1 MQHVHS
7 MVTASARGD
16 KKRETHVSELLF
28 VIGAGL
34 LIVGR
39 VRFGRIN
46 AEGPRVRSAGLLLTM
61 PLVIRLLLSFVVNA
75 FSRGDAEA
83 LSRGMSIVGTLELL
97 TMIGAVAFAYAS
109 LARETMQSTPGPTIV
124 QRPPQQ
130 SESRP
135 DQPSET
141 SGGAPDDVSGDAPTP
156 PPAPPRSAPN
166 KPSPMSASQ
175 RRQQPSVMTTAE
187 AARYLN
193 ISEQAVMDLIKEGKI
208 TAARINYR
216 YRISKTV
223 LDEFM
228 QDQQTGPATE

>member
-1 MQHVHS
+1 M
-7 MVTASARGD
+7 
-16 KKRETHVSELLF
+16 SELLF

-34 LIVGR
+34 LIIGR

-61 PLVIRLLLSFVVNA
+61 PLIIRLIASFVANS

-97 TMIGAVAFAYAS
+97 AMIGAVAFAYAM
-109 LARETMQSTPGPTIV
+109 LIRETVQSSPGPTIFP
-124 QRPPQQ
+124 RPEQQ
-130 SESRP
+130 DRRKD
-135 DQPSET
+135 DQPSQQ
-141 SGGAPDDVSGDAPTP
+141 ADAEEK
-156 PPAPPRSAPN
+156 PAPPAAP
-166 KPSPMSASQ
+166 PRTIPGGRPPMSASQ

-193 ISEQAVMDLIKEGKI
+193 ISEQAVMDLIKDGKI

-223 LDEFM
+223 LDEFL
-228 QDQQTGPATE
+228 QDQQRSTGPATE

>member
-1 MQHVHS
+1 

-46 AEGPRVRSAGLLLTM
+46 AEGPRVRASGLLLAM
-61 PLVIRLLLSFVVNA
+61 PLIIRLLLSFVVNS

-83 LSRGMSIVGTLELL
+83 LSQGMTIVGTLELL
-97 TMIGAVAFAYAS
+97 AMIGAVAFAYTM
-109 LARETMQSTPGPTIV
+109 LIRQTMQSSPGPTIV
-124 QRPPQQ
+124 QRPP
-130 SESRP
+130 ESRQ
-135 DQPSET
+135 DQAGGRSSEQRT
-141 SGGAPDDVSGDAPTP
+141 TP
-156 PPAPPRSAPN
+156 PPAPPRSVTGGR
-166 KPSPMSASQ
+166 SSMSASQ

-187 AARYLN
+187 AARYLD

-228 QDQQTGPATE
+228 QDQQAGPATE

>member
-1 MQHVHS
+1 M
-7 MVTASARGD
+7 
-16 KKRETHVSELLF
+16 SELLF

-46 AEGPRVRSAGLLLTM
+46 AEGPRVRSSGLLLTM
-61 PLVIRLLLSFVVNA
+61 PLIIRLLLSFVANA

-97 TMIGAVAFAYAS
+97 TMIGAVAFAYTM

-130 SESRP
+130 SESRQ
-135 DQPSET
+135 DQPSDQ
-141 SGGAPDDVSGDAPTP
+141 SADAPSEASTP

-166 KPSPMSASQ
+166 RPSPMSASQ